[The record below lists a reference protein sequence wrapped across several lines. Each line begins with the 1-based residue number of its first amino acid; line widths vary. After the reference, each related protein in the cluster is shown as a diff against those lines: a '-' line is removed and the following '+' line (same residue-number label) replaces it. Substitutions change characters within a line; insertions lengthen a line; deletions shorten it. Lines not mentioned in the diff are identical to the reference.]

1 MFYCDCAQRPI
12 DFNWTFISLFMS
24 YRLPAKHCLAI
35 FCAVILIYP
44 NIQAQHSIKLLKPLP
59 LPLEQAVLVEKNVR
73 VKEYFEYLDQLIQ
86 SQDTSSEFILTE
98 HLLVRHN
105 PWLIERLANTD
116 YYRQMAAGQF
126 IHDQKQMVVLKAG
139 DTLRLPTA
147 EQAWALLEQMR
158 ATRLDIN
165 IPEYKMRILQN
176 QDTLFGFMV
185 RVGQRTEKYLETA
198 GKELDLRTQ
207 TGKGKIVAV
216 NKNADWVNP
225 VDGHQYT
232 ATRRDD
238 GKVTACPRIPWL
250 EPELNGERLG
260 QLIHPTTNP
269 ATLGK
274 VYSNG
279 CIGLSEADAWYAYYY
294 APIGTPL
301 AVRYELEIPG
311 QDGEKVLLPDI
322 YGKNEG
328 RIGSF
333 KVLKGLQAEAWE
345 K

>member
-1 MFYCDCAQRPI
+1 M
-12 DFNWTFISLFMS
+12 
-24 YRLPAKHCLAI
+24 
-35 FCAVILIYP
+35 
-44 NIQAQHSIKLLKPLP
+44 
-59 LPLEQAVLVEKNVR
+59 EKDVR
-73 VKEYFEYLDQLIQ
+73 VREYFEYLDQMIEI
-86 SQDTSSEFILTE
+86 QDTSSEFILTE

-116 YYRQMAAGQF
+116 YYRQMAQGKF
-126 IHDQKQMVVLKAG
+126 VHDQKQLVVLKAG

-147 EQAWALLEQMR
+147 EDAWALLEQMR
-158 ATRLDIN
+158 QTRVDIN
-165 IPEYKMRILQN
+165 IPEYKLRIFRE
-176 QDTLFGFMV
+176 QDTLFGFTV
-185 RVGQRTEKYLETA
+185 RVGQRTDKYLETA
-198 GKELDLRTQ
+198 GKEVDLRTQ
-207 TGKGKIVAV
+207 TGKGRIVAV

-250 EPELNGERLG
+250 EPEINGERAG
-260 QLIHPTTNP
+260 QFIHPTTNP
-269 ATLGK
+269 STLGK

-279 CIGLSEADAWYAYYY
+279 CIGLCEADAWYTYYY
-294 APIGTPL
+294 APAGTPL
-301 AVRYELEIPG
+301 VVRYDLEVAGP
-311 QDGEKVLLPDI
+311 DGEKVQLPDI

-328 RIGSF
+328 RIGAF

>member
-1 MFYCDCAQRPI
+1 MTPAFLPRLLWVC
-12 DFNWTFISLFMS
+12 L
-24 YRLPAKHCLAI
+24 LPAC
-35 FCAVILIYP
+35 
-44 NIQAQHSIKLLKPLP
+44 LP
-59 LPLEQAVLVEKNVR
+59 LPAQNTIKILKPVPKPLTQAVQVDKNVR
-73 VKEYFEYLDQLIQ
+73 VKEYFEYMDQLVQ
-86 SQDTSSEFILTE
+86 AHDTSSEFILTE
-98 HLLVRHN
+98 HLLARHN
-105 PWLIERLANTD
+105 PWLIERLAETD
-116 YYRQMAAGQF
+116 YYRQAAKGKF
-126 IHDQKQMVVLKAG
+126 IADQKQMIVLSPG

-147 EQAWALLEQMR
+147 EEAWVLLEKMR
-158 ATRLDIN
+158 LTRLDVN
-165 IPEYKMRILQN
+165 IPEFKLRILEN
-176 QDTLFGFMV
+176 EDTLFQFPV
-185 RVGQRTEKYLETA
+185 RVGQRTDKYLETA
-198 GKELDLRTQ
+198 GREVDLRTR
-207 TGKGKIVAV
+207 TGKGRIVAV

-250 EPELNGERLG
+250 EPELNGERIG

-279 CIGLSEADAWYAYYY
+279 CIGMGEAGAWYTYYY
-294 APIGTPL
+294 APTGTPL
-301 AVRYELEIPG
+301 VVRYDLEVAG
-311 QDGEKVLLPDI
+311 GDGLPVTLPDV

-333 KVLKGLQAEAWE
+333 KVLKSVQVDVW